1 MHRKKSLSMPLDS
14 NSINKLRVNV
24 APEVASKWAQR
35 RDIPIAILA
44 WIGLGIVVL
53 WALGW
58 VIRTLL
64 VIIVATLLAF
74 ALAPAIKLLSR
85 FIPRIIAIL
94 IVYLVVLGAISLL
107 LYFVAT
113 TAIDQISTL
122 AKSLTGNNG
131 INPLTPVVAFVRRFG
146 ITQAQINQVGQQIAA
161 QAEGIVGSA
170 VPVLTGIAN
179 FMLDIIIVAVLSI
192 YLLVDGQR
200 TVRWVRRNVPL
211 MQRERTIFLLDTFN
225 RVIGGYIR
233 GQVALSLLIGFLVGI
248 GMFVLHVPYAVL
260 LGVLAFVLE
269 FIPVLGT
276 LTSGAICVLIALTQG
291 WIIAVLVLAYFIF
304 VHIIEG
310 DVVGPRIVGKAVG
323 LHPAISLIALV
334 AGAELFGIWGA
345 VLASPIAG
353 VLQALLIAIYQDW
366 RTTHPDQFPTGSNS
380 TVKEI
385 ATDMAD
391 TIAHE
396 KQVPTEKSTTGEAG
410 NAPTDTATHEGH
422 KTG

>member
-1 MHRKKSLSMPLDS
+1 MPLDN
-14 NSINKLRVNV
+14 NSLNKLRVNV
-24 APEVASKWAQR
+24 SPEAASKWAQR

-44 WIGLGIVVL
+44 WIALGLVTL

-58 VIRTLL
+58 ISRTLL

-74 ALAPAIKLLSR
+74 ALAPAVKLLSR

-94 IVYLVVLGAISLL
+94 IVYLVVLSAISLL
-107 LYFVAT
+107 LYFVAST
-113 TAIDQISTL
+113 TIEQVSML
-122 AKSLTGNNG
+122 AKSLSTGHG
-131 INPLTPVVAFVRRFG
+131 VNPLVFIVTFLQRFG
-146 ITQAQINQVGQQIAA
+146 ITQVQISAMGQQIAS
-161 QAEGIVGSA
+161 QAEGVVGSA
-170 VPVLTGIAN
+170 VPVLTGIFN

-192 YLLVDGQR
+192 YLLIDGER
-200 TVRWVRRNVPL
+200 VIRWIRRNVPL
-211 MQRERTIFLLDTFN
+211 MQRERTLFLIDTFN

-233 GQVALSLLIGFLVGI
+233 GQVTLSVLIGLLVGV
-248 GMFVLHVPYAVL
+248 GMAIFHVPYAVL

-291 WIIAVLVLAYFIF
+291 WLIAVLVLAYFVF

-323 LHPAISLIALV
+323 LHPAVSLIALL

-353 VLQALLIAIYQDW
+353 VLQAMLTAIYQNW
-366 RTTHPDQFPTGSNS
+366 RETHPEQFSS
-380 TVKEI
+380 S
-385 ATDMAD
+385 
-391 TIAHE
+391 
-396 KQVPTEKSTTGEAG
+396 KSTAEEVA
-410 NAPTDTATHEGH
+410 AEVEDIATHEEHEVAEAATHEEH
-422 KTG
+422 KIG

>member
-1 MHRKKSLSMPLDS
+1 MPLDS

-58 VIRTLL
+58 VIRTIL
-64 VIIVATLLAF
+64 VIVVATLLAF
-74 ALAPAIKLLSR
+74 ALAPAVKLLSR
-85 FIPRIIAIL
+85 FIPRILAIL

-113 TAIDQISTL
+113 TAIDQVSTL
-122 AKSLTGNNG
+122 AKSLIGNNG
-131 INPLTPVVAFVRRFG
+131 ANPLTPIIAFVRRFG
-146 ITQAQINQVGQQIAA
+146 VTQAQINQIGQQIAN
-161 QAEGIVGSA
+161 QAEGVVGSA
-170 VPVLTGIAN
+170 VPVLTGIFN
-179 FMLDIIIVAVLSI
+179 FILDIIIVAVLSI
-192 YLLVDGQR
+192 YLLSDGER
-200 TVRWVRRNVPL
+200 VVRWVRRNVPL
-211 MQRERTIFLLDTFN
+211 IQRERTVFLLDTFN

-233 GQVALSLLIGFLVGI
+233 GQVTLCLLIGFLVGI
-248 GMFVLHVPYAVL
+248 GMFILHVPYAVL

-310 DVVGPRIVGKAVG
+310 EVVGPRIVGKAVG
-323 LHPAISLIALV
+323 LHPAIALIALI

-366 RTTHPDQFPTGSNS
+366 RTTHPDQFPTGGNS
-380 TVKEI
+380 PVKEI
-385 ATDMAD
+385 ATSVAD
-391 TIAHE
+391 AVTHE
-396 KQVPTEKSTTGEAG
+396 KQVPTGKSTSGEAG
-410 NAPTDTATHEGH
+410 NDPSDAATSERH
-422 KTG
+422 KIG

>member
-1 MHRKKSLSMPLDS
+1 MPLDS
-14 NSINKLRVNV
+14 NSINKFRVNV

-58 VIRTLL
+58 VIRTIL
-64 VIIVATLLAF
+64 VIVVATLLAF
-74 ALAPAIKLLSR
+74 ALAPAVKLLSR

-113 TAIDQISTL
+113 TAIDQVSTL
-122 AKSLTGNNG
+122 AKSLIGNNG
-131 INPLTPVVAFVRRFG
+131 ANPLTPIIAFVRRFG
-146 ITQAQINQVGQQIAA
+146 VTQAQINQVGQQIAN
-161 QAEGIVGSA
+161 QAEGVVGSA
-170 VPVLTGIAN
+170 VPVLTGIFN
-179 FMLDIIIVAVLSI
+179 FILDIIIVAVLSI
-192 YLLVDGQR
+192 YLLSDGER
-200 TVRWVRRNVPL
+200 VVRWVRRNVPL
-211 MQRERTIFLLDTFN
+211 IQRERTIFLLDTFN

-233 GQVALSLLIGFLVGI
+233 GQVTLCLLIGFLVGI
-248 GMFVLHVPYAVL
+248 GMFILHVPYAVL

-310 DVVGPRIVGKAVG
+310 EVVGPRIVGKAVG
-323 LHPAISLIALV
+323 LHPAVALIALI

-366 RTTHPDQFPTGSNS
+366 RTTHPDQFPTGGNS
-380 TVKEI
+380 PVKEI
-385 ATDMAD
+385 ATEMAD
-391 TIAHE
+391 AVTHE
-396 KQVPTEKSTTGEAG
+396 KQVPTGKSTSEEAG
-410 NAPTDTATHEGH
+410 NDPSDAATSERH
-422 KTG
+422 KIG